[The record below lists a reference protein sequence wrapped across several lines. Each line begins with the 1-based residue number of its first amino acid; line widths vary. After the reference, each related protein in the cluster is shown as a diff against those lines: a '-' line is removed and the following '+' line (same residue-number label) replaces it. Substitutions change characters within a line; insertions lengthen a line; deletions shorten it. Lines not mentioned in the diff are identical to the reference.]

1 MRQQLLTL
9 NRNGALA
16 KVLGDGDQAAGQLV
30 VNDLFKASKIGE
42 RISDQALKGKQGL
55 ASAAFAAGAGMR
67 LITNPLAFVGEAAG
81 IFAMGRVMRQKWFL
95 NSLLQPRYSAGLLGT
110 TGGRR
115 LLQKG
120 QRAGADL
127 DGVSPLGLELRERVA
142 QETRAIVAS
151 LEAQQADEDTRKAAA
166 EFVETNIRQPISQLG
181 QQAAPVVQ
189 DIRQQIPDAA
199 AAAQQMNPLRQ
210 VEQNKLLGIGA
221 NQ

>member
-1 MRQQLLTL
+1 
-9 NRNGALA
+9 
-16 KVLGDGDQAAGQLV
+16 
-30 VNDLFKASKIGE
+30 
-42 RISDQALKGKQGL
+42 
-55 ASAAFAAGAGMR
+55 MR
-67 LITNPLAFVGEAAG
+67 LITNPLAFIGEAAG

-95 NSLLQPRYSAGLLGT
+95 NSLLQPRYSAGLGILSN

-115 LLQKG
+115 LLQQG
-120 QRAGADL
+120 RRAGADL

-142 QETRAIVAS
+142 QETRAVVAS
-151 LEAQQADEDTRKAAA
+151 LAAQQPDEDTRKAAA

-181 QQAAPVVQ
+181 QQAAPVIQ

-210 VEQNKLLGIGA
+210 VERNKLLGIGA